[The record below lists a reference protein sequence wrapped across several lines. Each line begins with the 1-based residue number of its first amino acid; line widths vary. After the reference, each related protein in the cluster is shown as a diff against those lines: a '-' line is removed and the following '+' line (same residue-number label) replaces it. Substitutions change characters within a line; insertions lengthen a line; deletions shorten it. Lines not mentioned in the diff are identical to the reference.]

1 MPYGTIK
8 IDTITFTDGGV
19 DKSVPVSGLVLN
31 PTFTGNVTVTGT
43 ISGNI
48 IQGGT
53 TVSGLTVTGTTANFA
68 SGVFTTQVSGLL
80 ITGPTVSATTGT
92 FTSLTGTTTN
102 GTTAS
107 FTTGN
112 FTSLT
117 GTTTTGTTANFA
129 SGVFTTQV
137 SGLLITGPTVSATT
151 GTFTSLTG
159 TTTTGTTANFASGV
173 FTTQISGVTITGTTV
188 STTTGNFTSL
198 TGTTATFTSGII
210 ASGTAAL
217 PSLAILSDPNT
228 GIYSPGA
235 DQLAVAT
242 NGVGRLFI
250 DANGNVG
257 LGINPVANTFIGGAR
272 GSAIPSLIELAG
284 NGNTVGSTGFV
295 FGQDGSGVGI
305 LFQRSNEA
313 MAFSTNGTERLRI
326 TAAGLVGIGNSSPS
340 SYNASSDD
348 LVVGDHV
355 GAHGVTICSQ
365 NNSSGY
371 IMFADGTTGA
381 QAYAGQIT
389 YDHTNNRLTLG
400 TNDGTTGLTVDS
412 SQRVGIGTTD
422 ARGVLRL
429 AGSSAN
435 AFPNNGGLLWLT
447 DTNAATDYK
456 NWSVSSINGEFGV
469 ARGSEAFNTAQ
480 NAYKITGAATQGYI
494 GEHIWYTNNSSE
506 KVRIDNSGRLLV
518 GTVTQVGNA
527 NGGILQL
534 GSGIT
539 FPATP
544 IATTD
549 VNTLDDYEEGT
560 WTPALMAA
568 GYTATYV
575 SNVGKYTKIGNQVFI
590 SLYISLSASIA
601 VVPGNGLAIGGLPF
615 SSSTSSNA
623 ASTAMTAGDI
633 QNIAYG
639 AGELQLTFYI
649 RTGISDIVG
658 YFTVASAASN
668 VWVAGDIGASAVLI
682 ISGSYFV

>member
-1 MPYGTIK
+1 MAYGTVK
-8 IDTITFTDGGV
+8 VDNVTFTYNSADATTTF
-19 DKSVPVSGLVLN
+19 SGFYASTTNNLTLSGTASAA
-31 PTFTGNVTVTGT
+31 TFTGTTANFTNVNAQNISVTTALSGLAITGGTAGFTTVTGT
-43 ISGNI
+43 
-48 IQGGT
+48 
-53 TVSGLTVTGTTANFA
+53 TVTGTTANFV
-68 SGVFTTQVSGLL
+68 SGVFTTRVSGTT
-80 ITGPTVSATTGT
+80 IT
-92 FTSLTGTTTN
+92 

-107 FTTGN
+107 FT
-112 FTSLT
+112 
-117 GTTTTGTTANFA
+117 
-129 SGVFTTQV
+129 SGVFT
-137 SGLLITGPTVSATT
+137 
-151 GTFTSLTG
+151 SLSG
-159 TTTTGTTANFASGV
+159 TTHTITSGV
-173 FTTQISGVTITGTTV
+173 F
-188 STTTGNFTSL
+188 
-198 TGTTATFTSGII
+198 

-217 PSLAILSDPNT
+217 PSISFVSDPNT
-228 GIYSPGA
+228 GVFSPGA

-242 NGVGRLFI
+242 NGTQKLIVLS
-250 DANGNVG
+250 NGNVG
-257 LGINPVANTFIGGAR
+257 IGTSAPSSLLHVSNGNILLSNAYYLASRNAADNANLSLIGRDTSNNVLIDPDQYGTKIGGTT
-272 GSAIPSLIELAG
+272 LV
-284 NGNTVGSTGFV
+284 TTSTG
-295 FGQDGSGVGI
+295 
-305 LFQRSNEA
+305 
-313 MAFSTNGTERLRI
+313 
-326 TAAGLVGIGNSSPS
+326 
-340 SYNASSDD
+340 
-348 LVVGDHV
+348 
-355 GAHGVTICSQ
+355 
-365 NNSSGY
+365 
-371 IMFADGTTGA
+371 
-381 QAYAGQIT
+381 
-389 YDHTNNRLTLG
+389 
-400 TNDGTTGLTVDS
+400 
-412 SQRVGIGTTD
+412 RVGIGTTD

>member
-1 MPYGTIK
+1 MAYGTVK
-8 IDTITFTDGGV
+8 VDNVTFTYNSADATTTF
-19 DKSVPVSGLVLN
+19 SGFYASTTNNLTLSGTASAA
-31 PTFTGNVTVTGT
+31 TFTGTTANFTNVNAQNISVTTALSGLAITGGTAGFTTVTGT
-43 ISGNI
+43 
-48 IQGGT
+48 
-53 TVSGLTVTGTTANFA
+53 TVTGTTANFV
-68 SGVFTTQVSGLL
+68 SGVFTTRVSGTT
-80 ITGPTVSATTGT
+80 IT
-92 FTSLTGTTTN
+92 

-107 FTTGN
+107 FT
-112 FTSLT
+112 
-117 GTTTTGTTANFA
+117 
-129 SGVFTTQV
+129 SGVFT
-137 SGLLITGPTVSATT
+137 
-151 GTFTSLTG
+151 SLSG
-159 TTTTGTTANFASGV
+159 TTHTITSGV
-173 FTTQISGVTITGTTV
+173 F
-188 STTTGNFTSL
+188 
-198 TGTTATFTSGII
+198 

-217 PSLAILSDPNT
+217 PSISFVSDPNT
-228 GIYSPGA
+228 GVFSPGA

-242 NGVGRLFI
+242 NGTGRLFVNS
-250 DANGNVG
+250 NGDIG
-257 LGINPVANTFIGGAR
+257 LGTSSPDPFARFYTRNIGL
-272 GSAIPSLIELAG
+272 SSS
-284 NGNTVGSTGFV
+284 GSTSL
-295 FGQDGSGVGI
+295 QINAATGSNAIIDLGVNSARTAGI
-305 LFQRSNEA
+305 TSNVSETQ
-313 MAFSTNGTERLRI
+313 FSTLTATPILVGTNGGEKVRI
-326 TAAGLVGIGNSSPS
+326 TSAGLVGIGTTATVANCKLNVDTGINCNGLNISANGGFFNAANKMGIDNNGGVSRFYSSGANSSTRG
-340 SYNASSDD
+340 SYDFRITDSVGTLDTSA
-348 LVVGDHV
+348 VVID
-355 GAHGVTICSQ
+355 T
-365 NNSSGY
+365 SG
-371 IMFADGTTGA
+371 
-381 QAYAGQIT
+381 
-389 YDHTNNRLTLG
+389 
-400 TNDGTTGLTVDS
+400 
-412 SQRVGIGTTD
+412 RVGIGTTD